1 MRVPRKV
8 VFIIVLTDTVCS
20 MQKACREMCILLQI
34 LTLGSSDYIL
44 IEQTHIFP
52 SYNRQIGPR
61 VLSFHFR
68 SNDRE
73 WICKKTGKFG
83 KKQNT

>member
-8 VFIIVLTDTVCS
+8 VFIKVLTDTVCAK
-20 MQKACREMCILLQI
+20 QKACREMSILLQI

-52 SYNRQIGPR
+52 S
-61 VLSFHFR
+61 
-68 SNDRE
+68 
-73 WICKKTGKFG
+73 
-83 KKQNT
+83 

>member
-20 MQKACREMCILLQI
+20 TQKACRELNILLQI

-52 SYNRQIGPR
+52 SQNKQIGPR
-61 VLSFHFR
+61 VL
-68 SNDRE
+68 
-73 WICKKTGKFG
+73 
-83 KKQNT
+83 